1 MNFFLLVLLALA
13 QFVLLRGVDGHVR
26 IECPPPLSG
35 RTGEKTGPCDVSTDD
50 GSVPSFSLKPN
61 ALNTI
66 TWLESIPHPGAPVR
80 FALSRDGGG
89 LDESQTD
96 FESCILL
103 DHIPHDALSR
113 PSYGDASTWHRSSI
127 TLWIPDVYCER
138 CYLQLISAMSDA
150 AHGVPA
156 DTKCSYKGTLATE
169 GTSIL
174 RYPDCPAVYH
184 SCSPVSIDGS
194 IPRNEIETCNT
205 TQFEKNLEWP
215 LTPDANAYLYQ
226 HSVYYNRGDVGLYS
240 TTDYRLLSIGSP
252 LTDDV
257 CTSPLYCN
265 PETSFEEI
273 LKVPEAAP
281 YTSLEGSCASILESK
296 AEAYQQG
303 GLLSSLSD
311 PNSLYDDTGL
321 VLTNTDNASSAS
333 SISSGGNVGGGRPSP
348 PSIFVHSA
356 TAAIATLL
364 MSSFLL

>member
-150 AHGVPA
+150 AHGQGLWSHNCQLQW
-156 DTKCSYKGTLATE
+156 KSYG
-169 GTSIL
+169 S
-174 RYPDCPAVYH
+174 DH
-184 SCSPVSIDGS
+184 SKT
-194 IPRNEIETCNT
+194 R
-205 TQFEKNLEWP
+205 Q
-215 LTPDANAYLYQ
+215 
-226 HSVYYNRGDVGLYS
+226 S
-240 TTDYRLLSIGSP
+240 TTTVTDYPSAELIRGVHFRFGPMSWLWKVILQ
-252 LTDDV
+252 
-257 CTSPLYCN
+257 
-265 PETSFEEI
+265 ETETNI
-273 LKVPEAAP
+273 
-281 YTSLEGSCASILESK
+281 ASNL
-296 AEAYQQG
+296 
-303 GLLSSLSD
+303 GLHFTILSSVDDSLSNNSAEITHRSATLVLLLR
-311 PNSLYDDTGL
+311 NSLAERAL
-321 VLTNTDNASSAS
+321 
-333 SISSGGNVGGGRPSP
+333 
-348 PSIFVHSA
+348 IF
-356 TAAIATLL
+356 
-364 MSSFLL
+364 

>member
-1 MNFFLLVLLALA
+1 MSFCLFVLLALV
-13 QFVLLRGVDGHVR
+13 QLFLLRGVEGHVR

-35 RTGEKTGPCDVSTDD
+35 STGEKTGPCDISTDD

-80 FALSRDGGG
+80 FALSRDGAE

-113 PSYGDASTWHRSSI
+113 PNYRDASTWHRSSI

-138 CYLQLISAMSDA
+138 CYLQLISIMSDA
-150 AHGVPA
+150 AHGVPS
-156 DTKCSYKGTLATE
+156 DTKCAYKGALAKDE
-169 GTSIL
+169 SLGQ
-174 RYPDCPAVYH
+174 PDCPAVYH
-184 SCSPVSIDGS
+184 SCSPVSIDGTF
-194 IPRNEIETCNT
+194 PRNDIETCNT
-205 TQFEKNLEWP
+205 TQFEEKLEWP
-215 LTPDANAYLYQ
+215 LTPSANVDLYQ

-240 TTDYRLLSIGSP
+240 TTDFRLLSIGSP

-257 CTSPLYCN
+257 CASPIHCD

-281 YTSLEGSCASILESK
+281 YTSLEGSCASMLESK
-296 AEAYQQG
+296 VEAYQQG
-303 GLLSSLSD
+303 FLSALSD
-311 PNSLYDDTGL
+311 PN
-321 VLTNTDNASSAS
+321 TNVAPSAS
-333 SISSGGNVGGGRPSP
+333 SSSGTSTSSGVPH
-348 PSIFVHSA
+348 VLHSA
-356 TAAIATLL
+356 ATKAAAIITLL
-364 MSSFLL
+364 MSRFLL